1 MLDIFIYPPPPI
13 SYPQVVSVDKYLS
26 PTIRKWIS
34 CGEINGDMFGG
45 VIYNDDLYVLDVL
58 SYGWIRGR
66 GESSLGRVDSVIP
79 QTK

>member
-1 MLDIFIYPPPPI
+1 M

-26 PTIRKWIS
+26 PTIMRWIT
-34 CGEINGDMFGG
+34 CGEIYMTMFGG
-45 VIYNDDLYVLDVL
+45 VIYYDDLYVLDVL

-66 GESSLGRVDSVIP
+66 GKSSLGRVDSHVRGRVDHSNLP